1 MFLAEEDLNLYF
13 RLLRTLILVFF
24 QPRSAF
30 RDEVHLSYRVWPHDL
45 DLNMH
50 MNNGRYLT
58 LMDLGRLQL
67 MMRTGLAKHI
77 LKNRWM
83 PVLGAA
89 SIRYRRP
96 LAPFRRFTL
105 TTRLLSWDE
114 KWFYIEHRFLVKE
127 EVMAV
132 AIVRATI
139 LGKGKSLPTSVFTN
153 LLGIQGG
160 PPEPPPSALFTEASR

>member
-1 MFLAEEDLNLYF
+1 MNLYF
-13 RLLRTLILVFF
+13 RLLRTLLLAFL

-30 RDEVHLSYRVWPHDL
+30 REEVRIDYRVWPHDL

-67 MMRTGLAKHI
+67 MMRTGLLRHI
-77 LKNRWM
+77 VKNGWM
-83 PVLGAA
+83 PVLGAV
-89 SIRYRRP
+89 SMRYRRP
-96 LAPFRRFTL
+96 LSPFQRFTL

-132 AIVRATI
+132 AIVRAVI
-139 LGKGKSLPTSVFTN
+139 LGKGKTLPTSVFTN
-153 LLGIQGG
+153 LLGIEGG
-160 PPEPPPSALFTEASR
+160 PAEPPPSSLFTENK

>member
-1 MFLAEEDLNLYF
+1 MNLYF
-13 RLLRTLILVFF
+13 RLLKTLILVFF

-30 RDEVHLSYRVWPHDL
+30 REEVRIQYRVWPHDL

-67 MMRTGLAKHI
+67 MMRTGLAWHI
-77 LKNRWM
+77 FKNGWM

-89 SIRYRRP
+89 NIRYRRP
-96 LAPFRRFTL
+96 LSPLQRFTL

-114 KWFYIEHRFLVKE
+114 KWFYIEHKFLVKE

-132 AIVRATI
+132 AIVRAVI
-139 LGKGKSLPTSVFTN
+139 LGKGRSLPTSVFTE
-153 LLGIQGG
+153 LLGIQEG
-160 PPEPPPSALFTEASR
+160 PLEPPPKALFGENR

>member
-1 MFLAEEDLNLYF
+1 LNLYL
-13 RLLRTLILVFF
+13 RLLKTLLIGFF
-24 QPRSAF
+24 QPRAAF
-30 RDEVHLSYRVWPHDL
+30 LEQVRLHFLVWPNDL
-45 DLNMH
+45 DLNLH

-77 LKNRWM
+77 LKNGWM

-96 LAPFRRFTL
+96 IAPFQRFTL

-132 AIVRATI
+132 AVVRAVI
-139 LGKGKSLPTSVFTN
+139 LGKGRSLPTSVFTD
-153 LLGIQGG
+153 LLGVSG
-160 PPEPPPSALFTEASR
+160 PPPEAPPSALFADKL